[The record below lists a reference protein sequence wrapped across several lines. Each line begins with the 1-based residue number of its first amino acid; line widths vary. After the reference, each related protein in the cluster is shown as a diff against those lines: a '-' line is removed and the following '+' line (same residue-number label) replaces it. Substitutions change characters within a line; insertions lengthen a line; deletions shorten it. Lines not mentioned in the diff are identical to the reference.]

1 MARSE
6 WHDLEHRCGF
16 CGAKCDKR
24 VDIGITSGHGKQ
36 ATEGIPDSCVCSF
49 GYPFSLGSALK
60 SSKRTP
66 CTNRPIRCKICK
78 CVFWSY
84 NILIHYALQHSHLT
98 CEEKCFP
105 TQEEILAIK
114 ASKF

>member
-1 MARSE
+1 MTN
-6 WHDLEHRCGF
+6 
-16 CGAKCDKR
+16 KCEYCSKDHKDMNVENKNR
-24 VDIGITSGHGKQ
+24 HIN
-36 ATEGIPDSCVCSF
+36 SF

-84 NILIHYALQHSHLT
+84 SILIHYAFQHSHLT
-98 CEEKCFP
+98 CEEICFP
-105 TQEEILAIK
+105 TQEEISAVK